1 MILNNQSI
9 PRTDLERKGLTHFV
23 IVVGKFDS
31 GDDKRK
37 PFFVL
42 GCERGGK
49 YVSTNKKLKFDQ
61 TRTRKCGCP
70 FLLRDYYLASKV
82 WRLSVVN
89 GTHNHKLDKEL
100 EGHLEVGRLK
110 PNEKGFLDEM
120 TRNLVTPRNIIST
133 LKDRDP
139 ENKTS
144 AKQIYNARHRYKVVM
159 KASRTEMQHLF
170 KNLDD
175 NKYFFKHRLV
185 VEDRVE
191 HLQDIFFAHSKFV
204 SLFNSF
210 PTVLMMDSTYKTNK
224 YKMSLFK
231 IVSFTSTETTFN
243 VGFAWL
249 TNEK

>member
-1 MILNNQSI
+1 
-9 PRTDLERKGLTHFV
+9 
-23 IVVGKFDS
+23 VGKFDS

-144 AKQIYNARHRYKVVM
+144 AKQIYNARHR
-159 KASRTEMQHLF
+159 
-170 KNLDD
+170 
-175 NKYFFKHRLV
+175 LV

-191 HLQDIFFAHSKFV
+191 HLQDIFFAHSKFSPREKHTEV
-204 SLFNSF
+204 IVVHPTWASPVL
-210 PTVLMMDSTYKTNK
+210 TVLVRFSTKNAQIRTFCFASKT
-224 YKMSLFK
+224 
-231 IVSFTSTETTFN
+231 
-243 VGFAWL
+243 
-249 TNEK
+249 